1 MSNGCVEEGESMTP
15 LPAEEEGDKDLVAR
29 SLEQRSWRIKELIE
43 TENDYVKDLAQVVQL
58 VHLFLQNALN
68 ERQEKRF

>member
-1 MSNGCVEEGESMTP
+1 MDDDEEGESMTP

-29 SLEQRSWRIKELIE
+29 CLEQRSWRIKELIE

>member
-1 MSNGCVEEGESMTP
+1 MEEGESMTP

-43 TENDYVKDLAQVVQL
+43 TENDYVNYLAQV
-58 VHLFLQNALN
+58 NT
-68 ERQEKRF
+68 KRSKVCFSLSYSPTLSR

>member
-1 MSNGCVEEGESMTP
+1 MTP

-43 TENDYVKDLAQVVQL
+43 TENDYVNYLAQV
-58 VHLFLQNALN
+58 NT
-68 ERQEKRF
+68 KRSKVCFSLSYSPTLSR